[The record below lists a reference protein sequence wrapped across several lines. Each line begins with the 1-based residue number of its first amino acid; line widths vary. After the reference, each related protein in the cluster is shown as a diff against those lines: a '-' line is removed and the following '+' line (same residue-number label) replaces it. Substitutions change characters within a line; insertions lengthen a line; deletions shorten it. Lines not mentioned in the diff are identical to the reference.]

1 LHIFSDTKVTLE
13 DIMKEKGEVL
23 RKGNIN
29 AEGDV
34 EFWPEGGEGEKGKI

>member
-1 LHIFSDTKVTLE
+1 
-13 DIMKEKGEVL
+13 MKEKGEVL

-34 EFWPEGGEGEKGKI
+34 EFWPEGGDGGAGIGGEGGNSKI

>member
-1 LHIFSDTKVTLE
+1 
-13 DIMKEKGEVL
+13 MKEKGEVL

-34 EFWPEGGEGEKGKI
+34 EFWPEGTDGVGGNGDKGKI

>member
-1 LHIFSDTKVTLE
+1 
-13 DIMKEKGEVL
+13 MREKGEVL

-34 EFWPEGGEGEKGKI
+34 EFWPEGGEGVEGECGKGKI